1 VVCCA
6 ILEARG
12 SALPPRIPGQQL
24 AMLIQKG
31 RRGVLH
37 IQGPSENA
45 AAKDRTAGMHM
56 TLPSSVAV
64 TTLRG
69 QWTEESAQRSVE
81 SWLKLNTSHKIQI
94 SAIGA
99 QNDVMAMGARK
110 AFKSMDNVAE
120 RDRWLRLP
128 YTGCDGVPKT
138 GQTCVRT
145 GSLAATVVVPPSA
158 GRALTMMLQAIQTK
172 SKPPERSFTTP
183 ESFPALDQLA
193 AK

>member
-1 VVCCA
+1 
-6 ILEARG
+6 
-12 SALPPRIPGQQL
+12 
-24 AMLIQKG
+24 MLIQKG
-31 RRGVLH
+31 RGGVLH

-128 YTGCDGVPKT
+128 YTVAMECQKR
-138 GQTCVRT
+138 VR
-145 GSLAATVVVPPSA
+145 
-158 GRALTMMLQAIQTK
+158 RACARVHWRQPWWCRRA
-172 SKPPERSFTTP
+172 R
-183 ESFPALDQLA
+183 AVR
-193 AK
+193 